1 VRTGTRSF
9 ARKANAADFKIT
21 NTVRVARTVLG
32 VEFVFWIVF
41 PEIGHII
48 PETFAVFFHQQQ
60 MRLDLL
66 GLLAELLHPFL
77 LFNLDLLDFV
87 LFIVPLAEKLV
98 VGLFADD
105 PVLDISQHLFVL
117 LRVPI
122 VIFVPGERLPG
133 RLRKPLIYELLD
145 PVVLL
150 DELLFLILVN

>member
-1 VRTGTRSF
+1 
-9 ARKANAADFKIT
+9 
-21 NTVRVARTVLG
+21 
-32 VEFVFWIVF
+32 
-41 PEIGHII
+41 
-48 PETFAVFFHQQQ
+48 
-60 MRLDLL
+60 
-66 GLLAELLHPFL
+66 LLAELLHPFL

>member
-1 VRTGTRSF
+1 
-9 ARKANAADFKIT
+9 
-21 NTVRVARTVLG
+21 
-32 VEFVFWIVF
+32 
-41 PEIGHII
+41 
-48 PETFAVFFHQQQ
+48 

-77 LFNLDLLDFV
+77 LFNLDLLNFV

-105 PVLDISQHLFVL
+105 PVLDISEHLFIL

-133 RLRKPLIYELLD
+133 RLRKPLIDELLD

-150 DELLFLILVN
+150 DELLFLLLVN

>member
-1 VRTGTRSF
+1 MSRFLVVKNIVNLETRFLGLPAGSE
-9 ARKANAADFKIT
+9 RIT
-21 NTVRVARTVLG
+21 A
-32 VEFVFWIVF
+32 
-41 PEIGHII
+41 
-48 PETFAVFFHQQQ
+48 
-60 MRLDLL
+60 MRLSKDR
-66 GLLAELLHPFL
+66 ER
-77 LFNLDLLDFV
+77 
-87 LFIVPLAEKLV
+87 LV
-98 VGLFADD
+98 VGFVADD

>member
-1 VRTGTRSF
+1 
-9 ARKANAADFKIT
+9 
-21 NTVRVARTVLG
+21 
-32 VEFVFWIVF
+32 
-41 PEIGHII
+41 
-48 PETFAVFFHQQQ
+48 
-60 MRLDLL
+60 
-66 GLLAELLHPFL
+66 LLAELLHPFL

-105 PVLDISQHLFVL
+105 PVLNISEHLFVL

-122 VIFVPGERLPG
+122 VLFVPGERLPG

-150 DELLFLILVN
+150 DELLFILLVN

>member
-1 VRTGTRSF
+1 
-9 ARKANAADFKIT
+9 
-21 NTVRVARTVLG
+21 
-32 VEFVFWIVF
+32 
-41 PEIGHII
+41 
-48 PETFAVFFHQQQ
+48 
-60 MRLDLL
+60 M
-66 GLLAELLHPFL
+66 LAELLHPFL
-77 LFNLDLLDFV
+77 LFNLHLIDFV

-133 RLRKPLIYELLD
+133 RLRKPLVDELLD

-150 DELLFLILVN
+150 YELLFLLLVN